1 MIKLNM
7 ILCDICLK
15 LKTKLYIRNLR
26 KDKVAKYGG
35 KRLKIIR
42 NILKIIVLTIFI
54 LSPLLFVQ
62 NIHTSYGSTN
72 DLIVQGKN
80 NAETIWLTLRQI
92 YGYTD
97 IATAAIMGNLQY
109 ESGLRSNN
117 AENLYVGNNSSGTED
132 KDIAYTNMMNN
143 NRAAFCDKDVA
154 WSGQTNGSLSIG
166 GRARDGYVGYG
177 LAQWTYWNRKALLW
191 DMAHEAGV
199 SIDNIG
205 IQLKVLDYELKN
217 SYKSVRDT
225 MQNTTD
231 LTVATSAFLKGY
243 ERPADQSDSV
253 VQKRTGG
260 AISYYNTYSG
270 KIYSDNSVTIEVNC
284 NEMAVVNKDNVSLY
298 NEPKTSGNVVT
309 TMQNGQVITRIN
321 NSGKYVSDGKIF
333 DGVLLANGKKGFVLR
348 ENLNTTDFSK
358 VYRVKTSSGV
368 GVNVRASKSTSS
380 SRVTG
385 IDEGGLVTVLEK
397 GTKLENGYYWDYI
410 TAPDGVKGYV
420 ADNLLK
426 KLIEDVP
433 NEPEPEVPDTPTPPA
448 TTSEAFKIDSTKNEI
463 KMIPSA
469 DYNTFKK
476 VYSDVV
482 ITKPD
487 GTNVTEG
494 LIGTGYKITTGG
506 KTYTA
511 IKLGDTTGDGIINS
525 ADLLKIQKHLLKVI
539 SLDNTPN
546 AIASDTND
554 DGNINSADL
563 LKIQKKLL
571 GVTEITL

>member
-1 MIKLNM
+1 MKIIR
-7 ILCDICLK
+7 IL
-15 LKTKLYIRNLR
+15 
-26 KDKVAKYGG
+26 
-35 KRLKIIR
+35 LKII
-42 NILKIIVLTIFI
+42 ILTIFI
-54 LSPLLFVQ
+54 LSPLLFIYNK
-62 NIHTSYGSTN
+62 NISYGATN
-72 DLIVQGKN
+72 NLIVQGS
-80 NAETIWLTLRQI
+80 NATETIWLTLRQI

-97 IATAAIMGNLQY
+97 IATAAIMGNLKF
-109 ESGLRSNN
+109 ESGMRSNN

-132 KDIAYTNMMNN
+132 KDIAYTNMMNG
-143 NRAAFCDKDVA
+143 NRAAFCDKDIA

-166 GRARDGYVGYG
+166 GKARDGYVGYG

-199 SIDNIG
+199 SIDDIG

-217 SYKSVRDT
+217 SYTSVRNT

-270 KIYSDNSVTIEVNC
+270 KIYSDNSVSFDANC
-284 NEMAVVNKDNVSLY
+284 NEMVVVKKDNVSLY
-298 NEPKTSGNVVT
+298 NEPKTSGNVVA

-321 NSGKYVSDGKIF
+321 NTGNFVSDGKIF

-358 VYRVKTSSGV
+358 VYKVKTSSGN

-410 TAPDGVKGYV
+410 TAPDGIKGYV

-426 KLIEDVP
+426 KLIEDI
-433 NEPEPEVPDTPTPPA
+433 NDEPEPTVPDTPNPPA
-448 TTSEAFKIDSTKNEI
+448 TSDAFKIDTTKNEI

-469 DYNTFKK
+469 DYNTFKS
-476 VYSDVV
+476 VYNDVE
-482 ITKPD
+482 ITRPD
-487 GTNVTEG
+487 GTIITEG
-494 LIGTGYKITTGG
+494 LVGTGYKIKTGG

-511 IKLGDTTGDGIINS
+511 IKLGDVNGDGTVDTVDRAMIKRFINNTYTLEGNNRT
-525 ADLLKIQKHLLKVI
+525 AGDIN
-539 SLDNTPN
+539 LDNTV
-546 AIASDTND
+546 DTVD
-554 DGNINSADL
+554 RAMIKRFINGTYS
-563 LKIQKKLL
+563 I
-571 GVTEITL
+571 VI

>member
-1 MIKLNM
+1 MS
-7 ILCDICLK
+7 
-15 LKTKLYIRNLR
+15 
-26 KDKVAKYGG
+26 KDLIFSKHK
-35 KRLKIIR
+35 LKIIR
-42 NILKIIVLTIFI
+42 ILLKIIILTIFI
-54 LSPLLFVQ
+54 LSPLLFIYNK
-62 NIHTSYGSTN
+62 NISYGATN
-72 DLIVQGKN
+72 NLIVQGS
-80 NAETIWLTLRQI
+80 NATETIWLTLRQI

-97 IATAAIMGNLQY
+97 IATAAIMGNLKF
-109 ESGLRSNN
+109 ESGMRSNN

-132 KDIAYTNMMNN
+132 KDIAYTNMMNG
-143 NRAAFCDKDVA
+143 NRAAFCDKDIA

-166 GRARDGYVGYG
+166 GKARDGYVGYG

-199 SIDNIG
+199 SIDDIG

-217 SYKSVRDT
+217 SYTSVRNT

-270 KIYSDNSVTIEVNC
+270 KIYSDNSVSFDANC
-284 NEMAVVNKDNVSLY
+284 NEMVVVKKDNVSLY
-298 NEPKTSGNVVT
+298 NEPKTSGNVVA

-321 NSGKYVSDGKIF
+321 NTGNFVSDGKIF

-358 VYRVKTSSGV
+358 VYKVKTSSGN

-410 TAPDGVKGYV
+410 TAPDGIKGYV

-426 KLIEDVP
+426 KLIEDI
-433 NEPEPEVPDTPTPPA
+433 NDEPEPTVPDTPNPPA
-448 TTSEAFKIDSTKNEI
+448 TSDAFKIDTTKSI
-463 KMIPSA
+463 VS
-469 DYNTFKK
+469 F
-476 VYSDVV
+476 SRRF
-482 ITKPD
+482 
-487 GTNVTEG
+487 
-494 LIGTGYKITTGG
+494 LFFFFIG
-506 KTYTA
+506 
-511 IKLGDTTGDGIINS
+511 
-525 ADLLKIQKHLLKVI
+525 V
-539 SLDNTPN
+539 
-546 AIASDTND
+546 
-554 DGNINSADL
+554 
-563 LKIQKKLL
+563 
-571 GVTEITL
+571 

>member
-1 MIKLNM
+1 MKIIR
-7 ILCDICLK
+7 IL
-15 LKTKLYIRNLR
+15 
-26 KDKVAKYGG
+26 
-35 KRLKIIR
+35 LKII
-42 NILKIIVLTIFI
+42 ILTIFI
-54 LSPLLFVQ
+54 LSPLLFIYNK
-62 NIHTSYGSTN
+62 NISYGATN
-72 DLIVQGKN
+72 NLIVQGS
-80 NAETIWLTLRQI
+80 NATETIWLTLRQI

-97 IATAAIMGNLQY
+97 IATAAIMGNLKF
-109 ESGLRSNN
+109 ESGMRSNN

-132 KDIAYTNMMNN
+132 KDIAYTNMMNG
-143 NRAAFCDKDVA
+143 NRAAFCDKDIA

-166 GRARDGYVGYG
+166 GKARDGYVGYG

-199 SIDNIG
+199 SIDDIG

-217 SYKSVRDT
+217 SYTSVRNT

-270 KIYSDNSVTIEVNC
+270 KIYSDNSVSFDANC
-284 NEMAVVNKDNVSLY
+284 NEMVVVKKDNVSLY
-298 NEPKTSGNVVT
+298 NEPKTSGNVVA

-321 NSGKYVSDGKIF
+321 NTGSFVSDGKIF

-358 VYRVKTSSGV
+358 VYKVKTSSGN

-410 TAPDGVKGYV
+410 TAPDGIKGYV

-426 KLIEDVP
+426 KLIEDI
-433 NEPEPEVPDTPTPPA
+433 NDEPEPTVPDTPNPPA
-448 TTSEAFKIDSTKNEI
+448 TSDAFKIDTTKNEI

-469 DYNTFKK
+469 DYNTFKS
-476 VYSDVV
+476 VYSDVE

-487 GTNVTEG
+487 GTVITEG
-494 LIGTGYKITTGG
+494 LVGTGYKIKTGG

-511 IKLGDTTGDGIINS
+511 IKLGDVNGDGTVDTVDRAMIKRFINNTYTLEGNNRT
-525 ADLLKIQKHLLKVI
+525 AGDIN
-539 SLDNTPN
+539 LDNTV
-546 AIASDTND
+546 DTVD
-554 DGNINSADL
+554 RAMIKRFINGTYS
-563 LKIQKKLL
+563 I
-571 GVTEITL
+571 VI

>member
-1 MIKLNM
+1 MKIIR
-7 ILCDICLK
+7 IL
-15 LKTKLYIRNLR
+15 
-26 KDKVAKYGG
+26 
-35 KRLKIIR
+35 LKII
-42 NILKIIVLTIFI
+42 ILTIFI
-54 LSPLLFVQ
+54 LSPLLFIYNK
-62 NIHTSYGSTN
+62 NISYGATN
-72 DLIVQGKN
+72 NLIVQGS
-80 NAETIWLTLRQI
+80 NATETIWLTLRQI

-97 IATAAIMGNLQY
+97 IATAAIMGNLKF
-109 ESGLRSNN
+109 ESGMRSNN

-132 KDIAYTNMMNN
+132 KDIAYTNMMNG
-143 NRAAFCDKDVA
+143 NRAAFCDKDIA

-166 GRARDGYVGYG
+166 GKARDGYVGYG

-199 SIDNIG
+199 SIDDIG

-217 SYKSVRDT
+217 SYTSVRNT

-270 KIYSDNSVTIEVNC
+270 KIYSDNSVSFDANC
-284 NEMAVVNKDNVSLY
+284 NEMVVVKKDNVSLY
-298 NEPKTSGNVVT
+298 NEPKTSGNVVA

-321 NSGKYVSDGKIF
+321 NTGNFVSDGKIF

-358 VYRVKTSSGV
+358 VYKVKTSSGN

-410 TAPDGVKGYV
+410 TAPDGIKGYV

-426 KLIEDVP
+426 KLIEDI
-433 NEPEPEVPDTPTPPA
+433 NDEPEPTVPDTPNPPA
-448 TTSEAFKIDSTKNEI
+448 TSDAFKIDTTKNEI

-469 DYNTFKK
+469 DYNTFKS
-476 VYSDVV
+476 VYSDVE

-487 GTNVTEG
+487 GTVITEG
-494 LIGTGYKITTGG
+494 LVGTGYKIKTGG

-511 IKLGDTTGDGIINS
+511 IKLGDPTGDGKINILDSLRIRKYIIGEVNLENEYLSAADSTGDTKVNILDSLKIRKYIINE
-525 ADLLKIQKHLLKVI
+525 ATIDI
-539 SLDNTPN
+539 
-546 AIASDTND
+546 
-554 DGNINSADL
+554 
-563 LKIQKKLL
+563 
-571 GVTEITL
+571 

>member
-1 MIKLNM
+1 MKIIR
-7 ILCDICLK
+7 IL
-15 LKTKLYIRNLR
+15 
-26 KDKVAKYGG
+26 
-35 KRLKIIR
+35 LKII
-42 NILKIIVLTIFI
+42 ILTIFI
-54 LSPLLFVQ
+54 LSPLLFIYNK
-62 NIHTSYGSTN
+62 NISYGATN
-72 DLIVQGKN
+72 NLIVQGS
-80 NAETIWLTLRQI
+80 NATETIWLTLRQI

-97 IATAAIMGNLQY
+97 IATAAIMGNLKF
-109 ESGLRSNN
+109 ESGMRSNN

-132 KDIAYTNMMNN
+132 KDIAYTNMMNG
-143 NRAAFCDKDVA
+143 NRAAFCDKDIA

-166 GRARDGYVGYG
+166 GKARDGYVGYG

-199 SIDNIG
+199 SIDDIG

-217 SYKSVRDT
+217 SYTSVRNT

-270 KIYSDNSVTIEVNC
+270 KIYSDNSVSFDANC
-284 NEMAVVNKDNVSLY
+284 NEMVVVKKDNVSLY
-298 NEPKTSGNVVT
+298 NEPKTSGNVVA

-321 NSGKYVSDGKIF
+321 NTGNFVSDGKIF

-358 VYRVKTSSGV
+358 VYKVKTSSGN

-410 TAPDGVKGYV
+410 TSPDGIKGYV

-426 KLIEDVP
+426 KLIEDI
-433 NEPEPEVPDTPTPPA
+433 NDEPEPTVPDTPNPPA
-448 TTSEAFKIDSTKNEI
+448 TSDAFKIDTTKNEI

-469 DYNTFKK
+469 DYNTFKS
-476 VYSDVV
+476 VYSDVE

-487 GTNVTEG
+487 GTVITEG
-494 LIGTGYKITTGG
+494 LVGTGYKIKTGG

-511 IKLGDTTGDGIINS
+511 IKLGDPTGDGKINILDSLRIRKYIIGEVNLENEYLSAADSTGDTKVNILDSLKIRKFIINE
-525 ADLLKIQKHLLKVI
+525 ATIDI
-539 SLDNTPN
+539 
-546 AIASDTND
+546 
-554 DGNINSADL
+554 
-563 LKIQKKLL
+563 
-571 GVTEITL
+571 

>member
-1 MIKLNM
+1 MKIIR
-7 ILCDICLK
+7 IL
-15 LKTKLYIRNLR
+15 
-26 KDKVAKYGG
+26 
-35 KRLKIIR
+35 LKII
-42 NILKIIVLTIFI
+42 ILTIFI
-54 LSPLLFVQ
+54 LSPLLFIYNK
-62 NIHTSYGSTN
+62 NISYGATN
-72 DLIVQGKN
+72 NLIVQGS
-80 NAETIWLTLRQI
+80 NATETIWLTLRQI

-97 IATAAIMGNLQY
+97 IATAAIMGNLKF
-109 ESGLRSNN
+109 ESGMRSNN

-132 KDIAYTNMMNN
+132 KDIAYTNMMNG
-143 NRAAFCDKDVA
+143 NRAAFCDKDIA

-166 GRARDGYVGYG
+166 GKARDGYVGYG

-199 SIDNIG
+199 SIDDIG

-217 SYKSVRDT
+217 SYTSVRNT

-270 KIYSDNSVTIEVNC
+270 KIYADNSVSFDANC
-284 NEMAVVNKDNVSLY
+284 NEMVVVKKDNVSLY
-298 NEPKTSGNVVT
+298 NEPKTSGNVVA

-321 NSGKYVSDGKIF
+321 NTGNFVSDGKIF

-358 VYRVKTSSGV
+358 VYKVKTSSGN

-410 TAPDGVKGYV
+410 TSPDGIKGYV

-426 KLIEDVP
+426 KLIEDI
-433 NEPEPEVPDTPTPPA
+433 NDEPEPTVPDTPNPPA
-448 TTSEAFKIDSTKNEI
+448 TSDAFKIDTTKNEI

-469 DYNTFKK
+469 DYNTFKS
-476 VYSDVV
+476 VYSDVE

-487 GTNVTEG
+487 GTVITEG
-494 LIGTGYKITTGG
+494 LVGTGYKIKTGG

-511 IKLGDTTGDGIINS
+511 IKLGDPTGDGKINILDSLRIRKYIIGEVNLENEYLSAADSTGDTKVNILDSLKIRKFIINE
-525 ADLLKIQKHLLKVI
+525 ATIDI
-539 SLDNTPN
+539 
-546 AIASDTND
+546 
-554 DGNINSADL
+554 
-563 LKIQKKLL
+563 
-571 GVTEITL
+571 

>member
-1 MIKLNM
+1 MKIIR
-7 ILCDICLK
+7 IL
-15 LKTKLYIRNLR
+15 
-26 KDKVAKYGG
+26 
-35 KRLKIIR
+35 LKII
-42 NILKIIVLTIFI
+42 ILTIFI
-54 LSPLLFVQ
+54 LSPLLFIYNK
-62 NIHTSYGSTN
+62 NISYGATN
-72 DLIVQGKN
+72 NLIVQGS
-80 NAETIWLTLRQI
+80 NATETIWLTLRQI

-97 IATAAIMGNLQY
+97 IATAAIMGNLKF
-109 ESGLRSNN
+109 ESGMRSNN

-132 KDIAYTNMMNN
+132 KDIAYTNMMNG
-143 NRAAFCDKDVA
+143 NRAAFCDKDIA

-166 GRARDGYVGYG
+166 GKARDGYVGYG

-199 SIDNIG
+199 SIDDIG

-217 SYKSVRDT
+217 SYTSVRNT

-270 KIYSDNSVTIEVNC
+270 KIYSDNSVSFDANC
-284 NEMAVVNKDNVSLY
+284 NEMVVVKKDNVSLY
-298 NEPKTSGNVVT
+298 NEPKTSGNVVA

-321 NSGKYVSDGKIF
+321 NTGNFVSDGKIF

-358 VYRVKTSSGV
+358 VYKVKTSSGN

-410 TAPDGVKGYV
+410 TAPDGIKGYV

-426 KLIEDVP
+426 KLIEDI
-433 NEPEPEVPDTPTPPA
+433 NDEPEPTVPDTPNPPA
-448 TTSEAFKIDSTKNEI
+448 TSDAFKIDTTKNEI

-469 DYNTFKK
+469 AYNPFKS
-476 VYSDVV
+476 VYSDVE

-487 GTNVTEG
+487 GTVITEG
-494 LIGTGYKITTGG
+494 LVGTGYKIKTGG

-511 IKLGDTTGDGIINS
+511 IKLGDPTGDGKINILDSLRIRKYIIGEVNLENEYLSAADSTGDTKVNILDSLKIRKFIINE
-525 ADLLKIQKHLLKVI
+525 ATIDI
-539 SLDNTPN
+539 
-546 AIASDTND
+546 
-554 DGNINSADL
+554 
-563 LKIQKKLL
+563 
-571 GVTEITL
+571 

>member
-1 MIKLNM
+1 MKIIR
-7 ILCDICLK
+7 IL
-15 LKTKLYIRNLR
+15 
-26 KDKVAKYGG
+26 
-35 KRLKIIR
+35 LKII
-42 NILKIIVLTIFI
+42 ILTILI
-54 LSPLLFVQ
+54 LSPLWFIYNK
-62 NIHTSYGSTN
+62 NISYGATN
-72 DLIVQGKN
+72 NLIVQGS
-80 NAETIWLTLRQI
+80 NATETIWLTLRQI

-97 IATAAIMGNLQY
+97 IATAAIMGNLKF
-109 ESGLRSNN
+109 ESGMRSNN

-132 KDIAYTNMMNN
+132 KDIAYTNMMNG
-143 NRAAFCDKDVA
+143 NRAAFCDKDIA

-166 GRARDGYVGYG
+166 GKARDGYVGYG

-199 SIDNIG
+199 SIDDIG

-217 SYKSVRDT
+217 SYTSVRNT

-270 KIYSDNSVTIEVNC
+270 KIYSDNSVSFDANC
-284 NEMAVVNKDNVSLY
+284 NEMVVVKKDNVSLY
-298 NEPKTSGNVVT
+298 NEPKTSGNVVA

-321 NSGKYVSDGKIF
+321 NTGNFVSDGKIF

-358 VYRVKTSSGV
+358 VYKVKTSSGN

-410 TAPDGVKGYV
+410 TAPDGIKGYV

-426 KLIEDVP
+426 KLIEDI
-433 NEPEPEVPDTPTPPA
+433 NDEPEPTVPDTPNPPA
-448 TTSEAFKIDSTKNEI
+448 TSDAFKIDTTKNEI

-469 DYNTFKK
+469 DYNTFKS
-476 VYSDVV
+476 VYSDVE

-487 GTNVTEG
+487 GTVITEG
-494 LIGTGYKITTGG
+494 LVGTGYKIKTGG

-511 IKLGDTTGDGIINS
+511 IKLGDPTGDGKINILDSLRIRKYIIGEVNLENEYLSAADSTGDTKVNILDSLKIRKYIINE
-525 ADLLKIQKHLLKVI
+525 ATIDI
-539 SLDNTPN
+539 
-546 AIASDTND
+546 
-554 DGNINSADL
+554 
-563 LKIQKKLL
+563 
-571 GVTEITL
+571 

>member
-1 MIKLNM
+1 MKIIR
-7 ILCDICLK
+7 IL
-15 LKTKLYIRNLR
+15 
-26 KDKVAKYGG
+26 
-35 KRLKIIR
+35 LKII
-42 NILKIIVLTIFI
+42 ILTIFI
-54 LSPLLFVQ
+54 LSPLLFIYNK
-62 NIHTSYGSTN
+62 NISYGATN
-72 DLIVQGKN
+72 NLIVQGS
-80 NAETIWLTLRQI
+80 NATETIWLTLRQI

-97 IATAAIMGNLQY
+97 IATAAIMGNLKF
-109 ESGLRSNN
+109 ESGMRSNN

-132 KDIAYTNMMNN
+132 KDIAYTNMMNG
-143 NRAAFCDKDVA
+143 NRAAFCDKDIA

-166 GRARDGYVGYG
+166 GKARDGYVGYG

-199 SIDNIG
+199 SIDDIG

-217 SYKSVRDT
+217 SYTSVRNT

-270 KIYSDNSVTIEVNC
+270 KIYSDNSVSFDANC
-284 NEMAVVNKDNVSLY
+284 NEMVVVKKDNVSLY
-298 NEPKTSGNVVT
+298 NEPKTSGNVVA

-321 NSGKYVSDGKIF
+321 NTGNFVSDGKIF

-358 VYRVKTSSGV
+358 VYKVKTSSGN

-410 TAPDGVKGYV
+410 TAPDGIKGYV

-426 KLIEDVP
+426 KLIEDI
-433 NEPEPEVPDTPTPPA
+433 NDEPEPTVPDTPNPPA
-448 TTSEAFKIDSTKNEI
+448 TSDAFKIDTTKNEI

-469 DYNTFKK
+469 DYNTFKS
-476 VYSDVV
+476 VYSDVE

-487 GTNVTEG
+487 GTVITEG
-494 LIGTGYKITTGG
+494 LVGTGYKIKTGG

-511 IKLGDTTGDGIINS
+511 IKLGDPTGDGKINILDSLRIRKYIIGEVNLENEYLSAADSTGDTKVNILDSLKIRKFIINE
-525 ADLLKIQKHLLKVI
+525 ATIDI
-539 SLDNTPN
+539 
-546 AIASDTND
+546 
-554 DGNINSADL
+554 
-563 LKIQKKLL
+563 
-571 GVTEITL
+571 

>member
-1 MIKLNM
+1 MKIIR
-7 ILCDICLK
+7 IL
-15 LKTKLYIRNLR
+15 
-26 KDKVAKYGG
+26 
-35 KRLKIIR
+35 LKII
-42 NILKIIVLTIFI
+42 ILTIFI
-54 LSPLLFVQ
+54 LSPLLFIYNKNV
-62 NIHTSYGSTN
+62 SYGATN
-72 DLIVQGKN
+72 NLIVQGS
-80 NAETIWLTLRQI
+80 NATETIWLTLRQI

-97 IATAAIMGNLQY
+97 IATAAIMGNLKF
-109 ESGLRSNN
+109 ESGMRSNN

-132 KDIAYTNMMNN
+132 KDIAYTNMMNG
-143 NRAAFCDKDVA
+143 NRAAFCDKDIA

-166 GRARDGYVGYG
+166 GKARDGYVGYG

-199 SIDNIG
+199 SIDDIG

-217 SYKSVRDT
+217 SYTSVRNT

-270 KIYSDNSVTIEVNC
+270 KIYSDNSVSFDANC
-284 NEMAVVNKDNVSLY
+284 NEMVVVKKDNVSLY
-298 NEPKTSGNVVT
+298 NEPKTSGNVVA

-321 NSGKYVSDGKIF
+321 NTGNFVSDGKIF

-358 VYRVKTSSGV
+358 VYKVKTSSGN

-410 TAPDGVKGYV
+410 TAPDGIKGYV

-426 KLIEDVP
+426 KLIEDI
-433 NEPEPEVPDTPTPPA
+433 NDEPEPTVPDTPNPPA
-448 TTSEAFKIDSTKNEI
+448 TSDAFKIDTTKNEI

-469 DYNTFKK
+469 DYNTFKS
-476 VYSDVV
+476 VYNDVE

-487 GTNVTEG
+487 GTVITEG
-494 LIGTGYKITTGG
+494 LVGTGYKIKTGG

-511 IKLGDTTGDGIINS
+511 IKLGDPTGDGKINILDSLRIRKYIIGEVNLENEYLSAADSTGDTKVNILDSLKIRKYIINE
-525 ADLLKIQKHLLKVI
+525 ATIDI
-539 SLDNTPN
+539 
-546 AIASDTND
+546 
-554 DGNINSADL
+554 
-563 LKIQKKLL
+563 
-571 GVTEITL
+571 

>member
-1 MIKLNM
+1 MKIIR
-7 ILCDICLK
+7 IL
-15 LKTKLYIRNLR
+15 
-26 KDKVAKYGG
+26 
-35 KRLKIIR
+35 LKII
-42 NILKIIVLTIFI
+42 ILTIFI
-54 LSPLLFVQ
+54 LSPLLFIYNK
-62 NIHTSYGSTN
+62 NISYGATN
-72 DLIVQGKN
+72 NLIVQGS
-80 NAETIWLTLRQI
+80 NATETIWLTLRQI

-97 IATAAIMGNLQY
+97 IATAAIMGNLKF
-109 ESGLRSNN
+109 ESGMRSNN

-132 KDIAYTNMMNN
+132 KDIAYTNMMNG
-143 NRAAFCDKDVA
+143 NRAAFCDKDIA

-166 GRARDGYVGYG
+166 GKARDGYVGYG

-199 SIDNIG
+199 SIDDIG

-217 SYKSVRDT
+217 SYTSVRNT

-270 KIYSDNSVTIEVNC
+270 KIYSDNSVSFDANC
-284 NEMAVVNKDNVSLY
+284 NEMVVVKKDNVSLY
-298 NEPKTSGNVVT
+298 NEPKTSGNVVA

-321 NSGKYVSDGKIF
+321 NTGNFVSDGKIF

-358 VYRVKTSSGV
+358 VYKVKTSSGN

-410 TAPDGVKGYV
+410 TAPDGIKGYV

-426 KLIEDVP
+426 KLIEDI
-433 NEPEPEVPDTPTPPA
+433 NDEPEPTVPDTPNPPA
-448 TTSEAFKIDSTKNEI
+448 TSDAFKIDTTKNEI

-469 DYNTFKK
+469 DYNTFKS
-476 VYSDVV
+476 VYSDVE

-487 GTNVTEG
+487 GIVITEG
-494 LIGTGYKITTGG
+494 LVGTGYKIKTGG
-506 KTYTA
+506 KIYTA
-511 IKLGDTTGDGIINS
+511 IKLGDPTGDGKINILDSLRIRKYIIGEVNLENEYLSAADSTGDTKVNILDSLKIRKYIINE
-525 ADLLKIQKHLLKVI
+525 ATIDI
-539 SLDNTPN
+539 
-546 AIASDTND
+546 
-554 DGNINSADL
+554 
-563 LKIQKKLL
+563 
-571 GVTEITL
+571 

>member
-1 MIKLNM
+1 M
-7 ILCDICLK
+7 
-15 LKTKLYIRNLR
+15 
-26 KDKVAKYGG
+26 
-35 KRLKIIR
+35 KIIR
-42 NILKIIVLTIFI
+42 NLLKIIILTIFI
-54 LSPLLFVQ
+54 LSPLLFIYNK
-62 NIHTSYGSTN
+62 NISYGATN
-72 DLIVQGKN
+72 NLIVQGS
-80 NAETIWLTLRQI
+80 NATETIWLTLRQI

-97 IATAAIMGNLQY
+97 IATAAIMGNLKF
-109 ESGLRSNN
+109 ESGMRSNN

-132 KDIAYTNMMNN
+132 KDIAYTNMMNG
-143 NRAAFCDKDVA
+143 NRAAFCDKDIA

-166 GRARDGYVGYG
+166 GKARDGYVGYG

-199 SIDNIG
+199 SIDDIG

-217 SYKSVRDT
+217 SYTSVKNT

-270 KIYSDNSVTIEVNC
+270 KIYSDNSVSFDANC
-284 NEMAVVNKDNVSLY
+284 NEMVVLKKDNVSLY
-298 NEPKTSGNVVT
+298 NEPKTTGNVVA

-321 NSGKYVSDGKIF
+321 NTGNFVSDGKIF

-358 VYRVKTSSGV
+358 VYKVKTSSGN

-410 TAPDGVKGYV
+410 TAPDGIKGYV

-426 KLIEDVP
+426 KLIEDI
-433 NEPEPEVPDTPTPPA
+433 NDEPEPTVPDTPNPPA
-448 TTSEAFKIDSTKNEI
+448 TSDAFKIDTTKNEI

-469 DYNTFKK
+469 DYNTFKS
-476 VYSDVV
+476 VYNDVE

-487 GTNVTEG
+487 GTVITEG
-494 LIGTGYKITTGG
+494 LIGTGYKIKTGG

-511 IKLGDTTGDGIINS
+511 IKLGDPTGDGKINILDSLRIRKYIIGEVNLENEYLSAADSTGDTKVNILDSLKIRKYIINE
-525 ADLLKIQKHLLKVI
+525 ATIDI
-539 SLDNTPN
+539 
-546 AIASDTND
+546 
-554 DGNINSADL
+554 
-563 LKIQKKLL
+563 
-571 GVTEITL
+571 

>member
-1 MIKLNM
+1 MKIIR
-7 ILCDICLK
+7 IL
-15 LKTKLYIRNLR
+15 
-26 KDKVAKYGG
+26 
-35 KRLKIIR
+35 LKII
-42 NILKIIVLTIFI
+42 ILTIFI
-54 LSPLLFVQ
+54 LSPLLFIYNK
-62 NIHTSYGSTN
+62 NISYGATN
-72 DLIVQGKN
+72 NLIVQGS
-80 NAETIWLTLRQI
+80 NATETIWLTLRQI

-97 IATAAIMGNLQY
+97 IATAAIMGNLKF
-109 ESGLRSNN
+109 ESGMRSNN

-132 KDIAYTNMMNN
+132 KDIAYTNMMNG
-143 NRAAFCDKDVA
+143 NRAAFCDKDIA

-166 GRARDGYVGYG
+166 GKARDGYVGYG

-199 SIDNIG
+199 SIDDIG

-217 SYKSVRDT
+217 SYTSVRNT

-270 KIYSDNSVTIEVNC
+270 KIYSDNSVSFDANC
-284 NEMAVVNKDNVSLY
+284 NEMVVVKKDNVSLY
-298 NEPKTSGNVVT
+298 NEPKTSGNVVA

-321 NSGKYVSDGKIF
+321 NTGNFVSDGKIF

-358 VYRVKTSSGV
+358 VYKVKTSSGN

-410 TAPDGVKGYV
+410 TSPDGIKGYV

-426 KLIEDVP
+426 KLIEDI
-433 NEPEPEVPDTPTPPA
+433 NDEPERTVPDTPNPPA
-448 TTSEAFKIDSTKNEI
+448 TSDAFKIDTTKNEI

-469 DYNTFKK
+469 DYNTFKS
-476 VYSDVV
+476 VYSDVE

-487 GTNVTEG
+487 GTVITEG
-494 LIGTGYKITTGG
+494 LVGTGYKIKTGG

-511 IKLGDTTGDGIINS
+511 IKLGDPTGDGKINILDSLRIRKYIIGEVNLENEYLSAADSTGDTKVNILDSLKIRKFIINE
-525 ADLLKIQKHLLKVI
+525 ATIDI
-539 SLDNTPN
+539 
-546 AIASDTND
+546 
-554 DGNINSADL
+554 
-563 LKIQKKLL
+563 
-571 GVTEITL
+571 

>member
-1 MIKLNM
+1 MKIIR
-7 ILCDICLK
+7 IL
-15 LKTKLYIRNLR
+15 
-26 KDKVAKYGG
+26 
-35 KRLKIIR
+35 LKII
-42 NILKIIVLTIFI
+42 ILTIFI
-54 LSPLLFVQ
+54 LSPLLFIYNK
-62 NIHTSYGSTN
+62 NISYGATN
-72 DLIVQGKN
+72 NLIVQGS
-80 NAETIWLTLRQI
+80 NATETIWLTLRQI

-97 IATAAIMGNLQY
+97 IATAAIMGNLKF
-109 ESGLRSNN
+109 ESGMRSNN

-132 KDIAYTNMMNN
+132 KDIAYTNMMNG
-143 NRAAFCDKDVA
+143 NRAAFCDKDIA

-166 GRARDGYVGYG
+166 GKARDGYVGYG

-199 SIDNIG
+199 SIDDIG

-217 SYKSVRDT
+217 SYTSVRNT

-270 KIYSDNSVTIEVNC
+270 KIYSDNSVSFDANC
-284 NEMAVVNKDNVSLY
+284 NEMVVVKKDNVSLY
-298 NEPKTSGNVVT
+298 NEPKTSGNVVA

-321 NSGKYVSDGKIF
+321 NTGNFVSDGKIF

-358 VYRVKTSSGV
+358 VYKVKTSSGN

-410 TAPDGVKGYV
+410 TAPDGIKGYV

-426 KLIEDVP
+426 KLIEDI
-433 NEPEPEVPDTPTPPA
+433 NDEPEPTVPDTPNPPA
-448 TTSEAFKIDSTKNEI
+448 TSDAFKIDTTKNEI

-469 DYNTFKK
+469 DYNTFKS
-476 VYSDVV
+476 VYSDVE

-487 GTNVTEG
+487 GIVITEG
-494 LIGTGYKITTGG
+494 LVGTGYKIKTGG

-511 IKLGDTTGDGIINS
+511 IKLGDPTGDGKINILDSLRIRKYIIGEVNLENEYLSAADSTGDTKVNILDSLKIRKYIINE
-525 ADLLKIQKHLLKVI
+525 ATIDI
-539 SLDNTPN
+539 
-546 AIASDTND
+546 
-554 DGNINSADL
+554 
-563 LKIQKKLL
+563 
-571 GVTEITL
+571 